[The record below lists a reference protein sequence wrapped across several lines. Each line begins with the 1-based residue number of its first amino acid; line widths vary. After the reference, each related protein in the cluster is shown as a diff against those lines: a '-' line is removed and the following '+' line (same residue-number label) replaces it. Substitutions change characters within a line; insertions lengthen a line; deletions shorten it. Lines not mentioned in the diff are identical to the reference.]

1 VEISRYARGVG
12 GDRLQCSLRPDPAA
26 AVCVSLGG
34 FGCLRNSWV
43 CASFRVLCSGEVYLT
58 EGCEGTGLV
67 LASSGTVLRS
77 QEDSG
82 EVEISRYAR
91 GVGVIAFNARSC
103 PIPPLLWGGIFEG

>member
-1 VEISRYARGVG
+1 
-12 GDRLQCSLRPDPAA
+12 
-26 AVCVSLGG
+26 
-34 FGCLRNSWV
+34 
-43 CASFRVLCSGEVYLT
+43 
-58 EGCEGTGLV
+58 V